1 MWRSGP
7 VDATVSDFFNAVA
20 ALHTMLAPLDLPDA
34 LRAIEQ
40 RFGRE
45 RPLLNAPRTLDL
57 DLLLYGTL
65 QLNDPRL
72 TVPHPR
78 LHQRTSV
85 LQPLLEPG
93 ARPLEVL
100 ATHLQATA
108 GQRVQRLTG

>member
-1 MWRSGP
+1 MWRSAP

-45 RPLLNAPRTLDL
+45 RPHLNAPRTLDL
-57 DLLLYGTL
+57 DLLLYATL

-72 TVPHPR
+72 
-78 LHQRTSV
+78 HQRASV